1 MLPVK
6 VDDPVGEEAASQ
18 GHQPTVE
25 FLDRV
30 RDLELDG
37 EDTTKK
43 QEAAVTGTSRP
54 ERYESDN

>member
-1 MLPVK
+1 MLPVE
-6 VDDPVGEEAASQ
+6 VDDPVGEEAAGQ

-25 FLDRV
+25 LLDGV

-37 EDTTKK
+37 EDTTEE
-43 QEAAVTGTSRP
+43 QEAPVTATSRL